1 MLSINITDTVSLT
14 VLALSRRVLFS
25 SIRGPP
31 AETVTLCIFA
41 KENTV
46 ELSLIFPMVY
56 FSAAVLRLLTMVFMY
71 HWRLYIFVSSRAITV
86 EYMYGRWQYFSLLI
100 LLFVLFIF
108 LIVVFFLFWGL
119 LHIVLFIG
127 LGGVRFAHTFV
138 TLSVKICQD
147 VLMLEEVYACVKGQ
161 LTYSSFIFA
170 SQLSL

>member
-108 LIVVFFLFWGL
+108 LIIVFFSILGTSAHSFVHRSWWSTFCTYVCY
-119 LHIVLFIG
+119 IVCKDLPRCFNAG
-127 LGGVRFAHTFV
+127 GGVCMCER
-138 TLSVKICQD
+138 SVNI
-147 VLMLEEVYACVKGQ
+147 
-161 LTYSSFIFA
+161 
-170 SQLSL
+170 